1 MMMMRLRKMQVV
13 YDADEVI
20 MKFWKVMV
28 YYDAEDDDKDADGVG
43 YLVTRTKNT
52 MWRIVT

>member
-20 MKFWKVMV
+20 MKFWKMMV